1 MHMKTLTQSIIL
13 AALISLTVTLLSCV
27 SSHVGP
33 EEEEYATTRSGLP
46 EPYQPATAPPLIL
59 GPEDVLN
66 VEIWRQDDI
75 NREVTADRQ
84 GNIHLPL
91 IGRLN
96 IAGQNLDWVR
106 FTLADRF
113 EKYYNEPD
121 VLVSLKESP
130 LQKAFVLGEVAQP
143 GSYKITGTTTVL
155 ELITEAG
162 GFSDDADKGAVV
174 LIRGHIDTPRII
186 PLDLEAALN
195 GDLRSDWYLLRGD
208 IVYVNRTLI
217 ADIEQFARRI
227 TNIITAPY
235 LFERSLIIGAAV
247 PDAVLHGD
255 VTTRIS
261 ID

>member
-1 MHMKTLTQSIIL
+1 MRTIMKPIIL
-13 AALISLTVTLLSCV
+13 AAIISILPLFGACL

-33 EEEEYATTRSGLP
+33 DEEVYATARSGLP

-66 VEIWRQDDI
+66 VEIWRQEDL
-75 NREVTADRQ
+75 NRQVTADRQ

-113 EKYYNEPD
+113 ERYYNEPD
-121 VLVSLKESP
+121 VLVSLVESP
-130 LQKAFVLGEVAQP
+130 LQKAFVLGEVTKP
-143 GSYKITGTTTVL
+143 GSYKITGTTTAL

-162 GFSDDADKGAVV
+162 GFGDDADKGSVV
-174 LIRGHIDTPRII
+174 LIRGHLDTPRII

-195 GDLRSDWYLLRGD
+195 GDLREDWYLLRGD

-235 LFERSLIIGAAV
+235 LFERSLILGAAV